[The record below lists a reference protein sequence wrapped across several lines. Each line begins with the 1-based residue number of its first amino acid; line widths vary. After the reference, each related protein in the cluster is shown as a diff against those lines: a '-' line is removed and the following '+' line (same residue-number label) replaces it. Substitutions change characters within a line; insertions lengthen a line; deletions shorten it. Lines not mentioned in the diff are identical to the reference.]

1 MSAMLF
7 LFNETFSMTSYDD
20 VPACTISYMIIEL
33 WRPPPTHG
41 GWLVLIPIIELRMLF
56 SSHKVQHN
64 PSQARE
70 QLCNGAEQVA
80 AGALSLSIYT
90 RYIYTIVQAGCLY
103 STFSLLSRF
112 RSTFKKHP
120 IFTRLSLLSVFF
132 FTWLLLAQFFFR
144 LSIAF
149 VNCAVIFVE
158 FGRAVRN
165 LDCLI
170 WSMEHRKIEI

>member
-20 VPACTISYMIIEL
+20 VPVCTISYMIIEL

-41 GWLVLIPIIELRMLF
+41 GWLVLIPIIESRMLF
-56 SSHKVQHN
+56 SSHKAQHN

-112 RSTFKKHP
+112 WSTFKKHP
-120 IFTRLSLLSVFF
+120 IFLYLSNLTIGTAALDTMSLFVFS
-132 FTWLLLAQFFFR
+132 LH
-144 LSIAF
+144 
-149 VNCAVIFVE
+149 
-158 FGRAVRN
+158 
-165 LDCLI
+165 D
-170 WSMEHRKIEI
+170 

>member
-20 VPACTISYMIIEL
+20 VPVCTISYMIIEL

-41 GWLVLIPIIELRMLF
+41 GWLVLIPIIESRMLF

-112 RSTFKKHP
+112 WSTFKKHP
-120 IFTRLSLLSVFF
+120 IFLYLSNITIGTAALFCYSYFLCIINVHITGTDLTSYCDHYC
-132 FTWLLLAQFFFR
+132 WQ
-144 LSIAF
+144 
-149 VNCAVIFVE
+149 
-158 FGRAVRN
+158 
-165 LDCLI
+165 
-170 WSMEHRKIEI
+170 M